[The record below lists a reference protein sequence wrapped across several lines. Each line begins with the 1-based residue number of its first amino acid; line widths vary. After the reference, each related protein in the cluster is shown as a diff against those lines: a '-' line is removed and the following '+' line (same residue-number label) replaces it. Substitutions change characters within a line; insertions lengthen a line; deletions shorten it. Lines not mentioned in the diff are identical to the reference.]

1 LLNLVMNARDAMPGG
16 GRVVITTAN
25 RSFAPGA
32 ELVGEFVSVSVTD
45 GGTGIAPDLLS
56 RVWEPFFT
64 TKAAGKGTGLGL
76 SMVYG
81 FARQSGGGAIIESEL
96 GKGTTVTLFLPKGL
110 PTPRYGDL
118 SADAVPAPAPN
129 ILPFASSGS

>member
-1 LLNLVMNARDAMPGG
+1 LINLVMNARDAMPGG

-25 RSFAPGA
+25 RRFAPGA
-32 ELVGEFVSVSVTD
+32 ELAGEFVSLSVSD
-45 GGTGIAPDLLS
+45 GGSGIAPDVLA

-81 FARQSGGGAIIESEL
+81 FAKQSGGAAAIESEL
-96 GKGTTVTLFLPKGL
+96 GKGTTVTLYLPKGL
-110 PTPRYGDL
+110 PTPRYADL
-118 SADAVPAPAPN
+118 SAEATPMPKPN
-129 ILPFASSGS
+129 VLPFASP